1 MRLTLRTLLAWL
13 DGVLPE
19 ADRGPLGD
27 KVAASPVARQLVDR
41 IEAVTARPQ
50 VPAPRVEGRG
60 LAADPNTVAQYL
72 DNTLPTDQ
80 LEPFERVC
88 LESDSH
94 LAEVASCHRMLAE
107 LAADPGVLPEFDA
120 AGRARLL
127 AALRHASSG
136 PFPATARDVAAG
148 SGHRGPQTRQPP
160 QVEAAPRRRI
170 PWLAWVSA
178 SVAILLVAAL
188 AGLLARSL
196 IKPRGN
202 AAAGPQVA
210 AVRVEPGKNVPP
222 QAAAAAGEGPGAA
235 APERTAAPASA
246 EAPEAAPSVA
256 VVAPPGEA
264 PVDEPVAGPLAV
276 VVNVPAAGV
285 PAMPEAGSAAADA
298 PLAAVSLPA
307 ATPPSV
313 PITVGG
319 EWPLLWRQPAAA
331 TEWTAGMPGTAL
343 PVGADL
349 VVPPGCTPE
358 ITVADVVIRL
368 MPQSRA
374 VITVAA
380 EGVPRLELVF
390 GRALV
395 RSSRPDAALA
405 LSAAG
410 LAGSLVGSLTGGLAV
425 EVALARAPGD
435 DPATVPALTTGRMIP
450 VATGVRW
457 TTDPAT
463 GAGTP
468 AEVALE
474 SRRALAWDAR
484 DPGAITVAEPGAV
497 PGWVAGDGAGSRL
510 ERAAAAAFR
519 ARLLAGGTAE
529 QALTALA
536 ASRRVEERSMAAATL
551 ALLGRFETL
560 VALLVADTP
569 PLLLQNRQWET
580 VEAGSVPLA
589 LARGAN
595 AAARLRQTIVAQA
608 PAGKGDFVWRLATG
622 FTPEEIAAGAA
633 EDLLS
638 ALDDDALVVRRYA
651 LLRLVQ
657 ATHPAEADRLR
668 YRPDAPAERR
678 RAGVEWWQRWLREGQ
693 PGRARGR

>member
-1 MRLTLRTLLAWL
+1 MA
-13 DGVLPE
+13 
-19 ADRGPLGD
+19 
-27 KVAASPVARQLVDR
+27 
-41 IEAVTARPQ
+41 
-50 VPAPRVEGRG
+50 
-60 LAADPNTVAQYL
+60 
-72 DNTLPTDQ
+72 
-80 LEPFERVC
+80 
-88 LESDSH
+88 
-94 LAEVASCHRMLAE
+94 
-107 LAADPGVLPEFDA
+107 
-120 AGRARLL
+120 
-127 AALRHASSG
+127 
-136 PFPATARDVAAG
+136 
-148 SGHRGPQTRQPP
+148 
-160 QVEAAPRRRI
+160 AAP
-170 PWLAWVSA
+170 
-178 SVAILLVAAL
+178 
-188 AGLLARSL
+188 G
-196 IKPRGN
+196 
-202 AAAGPQVA
+202 
-210 AVRVEPGKNVPP
+210 EPGKNVPRE
-222 QAAAAAGEGPGAA
+222 ADTAAGDGSGAA
-235 APERTAAPASA
+235 ALERTAALERAGAAEPA
-246 EAPEAAPSVA
+246 PAAVA

-264 PVDEPVAGPLAV
+264 PVQEPAAGPLEV
-276 VVNVPAAGV
+276 VINVPAAGV
-285 PAMPEAGSAAADA
+285 PAAPEAGSAPPDA
-298 PLAAVSLPA
+298 PPAAAVDPT
-307 ATPPSV
+307 ATPPSL

-319 EWPLLWRQPAAA
+319 EWPLLWRQQAGA

-368 MPQSRA
+368 LPQSRA

-405 LSAAG
+405 LAAAG
-410 LAGSLVGSLTGGLAV
+410 LAGSLGGSLAGGVAV
-425 EVALARAPGD
+425 EVVLVRAPGD
-435 DPATVPALTTGRMIP
+435 DPASVPALTTGGMIP
-450 VATGVRW
+450 VAAGVLW
-457 TTDPAT
+457 KPAGAP
-463 GAGTP
+463 GAGAP

-484 DPGAITVAEPGAV
+484 DPGAISVTEPGPLPA
-497 PGWVAGDGAGSRL
+497 WVAGVGIGVGAAGRL

-519 ARLLAGGTAE
+519 GRLLAGETAE

-551 ALLGRFETL
+551 ALLGRFDSL

-589 LARGAN
+589 LVRGAN
-595 AAARLRQTIVAQA
+595 AAARLRQAIVAQA
-608 PAGKGDFVWRLATG
+608 PAGTGDRVWRLATG
-622 FTPEEIAAGAA
+622 FTPEELAAGAA
-633 EDLLS
+633 DELVG

>member
-41 IEAVTARPQ
+41 IKAVTARPQ

-60 LAADPNTVAQYL
+60 LATDPNTVAQYL

-80 LEPFERVC
+80 LEPFERLC

-107 LAADPGVLPEFDA
+107 LEADPGVLPEFDA

-127 AALRHASSG
+127 AALRHINSG
-136 PFPATARDVAAG
+136 PSPATARDGVAAG
-148 SGHRGPQTRQPP
+148 GSRAPKMRQTPQAD
-160 QVEAAPRRRI
+160 AAPRRRI

-178 SVAILLVAAL
+178 AVAILLVAGL
-188 AGLLARSL
+188 ASLLARSL
-196 IKPRGN
+196 IKPRHG
-202 AAAGPQVA
+202 APMGVQVA
-210 AVRVEPGKNVPP
+210 AAPGEPGKKVPP
-222 QAAAAAGEGPGAA
+222 EADTAAAEGSGAA
-235 APERTAAPASA
+235 APERTAAVERAG
-246 EAPEAAPSVA
+246 APEPAPAAVA

-264 PVDEPVAGPLAV
+264 PVDESAAGPLAV

-285 PAMPEAGSAAADA
+285 PAAPADA
-298 PLAAVSLPA
+298 PPA
-307 ATPPSV
+307 PPVDPTATPPSL
-313 PITVGG
+313 PIAVGG
-319 EWPLLWRQPAAA
+319 EWPLLWRQQAGP

-349 VVPPGCTPE
+349 VVPPGCAPE

-368 MPQSRA
+368 LPQSRA

-405 LSAAG
+405 LGAAG
-410 LAGSLVGSLTGGLAV
+410 LSGSLGGSLAGGVAV
-425 EVALARAPGD
+425 EVALVRAPGD

-450 VATGVRW
+450 VATGVLW
-457 TTDPAT
+457 KTAGAP
-463 GAGTP
+463 GAGAP

-484 DPGAITVAEPGAV
+484 DPGAISVTEPGPLPA
-497 PGWVAGDGAGSRL
+497 WVAGVGVGVGAGGRL

-519 ARLLAGGTAE
+519 GRVLAGETAE

-551 ALLGRFETL
+551 ALLGRFEAL
-560 VALLVADTP
+560 VALLVADAP

-589 LARGAN
+589 LVRGAN
-595 AAARLRQTIVAQA
+595 AAARLRQSLVAQA
-608 PAGKGDFVWRLATG
+608 PAGTGDRVWRLVTG
-622 FTPEEIAAGAA
+622 FTPEEVAAGAA
-633 EDLLS
+633 DELVG